1 MKNMYSAEKPKVTM
15 KLEVSFPHTEGG
27 PAKKFSVNRALKAR
41 WSSDFRTTTQEILE
55 EIKNYKGSFI
65 GDLIASMASLVKNDE
80 AAQLPENK
88 RSLEIDRWAA
98 HLMEN
103 VVYSAVRE
111 GIHEDFIQSSELPE
125 WDGSMTKI
133 DQVTPEELKN
143 VDFDRVVLLLTPK
156 LKHALSLMTKNKKF
170 EG

>member
-15 KLEVSFPHTEGG
+15 KLEVSFPNTEGG
-27 PAKKFSVNRALKAR
+27 PTKKFSVNRALKAR

-65 GDLIASMASLVKNDE
+65 GDLIASVASLVKNEE
-80 AAQLPENK
+80 ALQLPENK
-88 RSLEIDRWAA
+88 RSLEVDRWTA

-103 VVYSAVRE
+103 VVYAAVRE
-111 GIHEDFIQSSELPE
+111 GIHEDFVQSNELPE

-133 DQVTPEELKN
+133 DQVTSEELKN
-143 VDFDRVVLLLTPK
+143 VDFDRVILLLTPK
-156 LKHALSLMTKNKKF
+156 LKHALSLMTKNKKI
-170 EG
+170 